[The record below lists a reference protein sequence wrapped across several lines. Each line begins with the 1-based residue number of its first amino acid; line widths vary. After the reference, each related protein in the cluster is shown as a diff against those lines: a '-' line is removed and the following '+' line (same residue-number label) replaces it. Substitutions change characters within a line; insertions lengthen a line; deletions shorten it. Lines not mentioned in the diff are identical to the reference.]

1 MAKLKLIFAGTPEFA
16 AEVLSGLIA
25 SPYEICAVYTQPDRP
40 AGRGRKLK
48 ASAVKALALQH
59 QLAVLQPPT
68 LKDPQVQ
75 QVLREYY
82 ADLMV
87 VVAYGLLLPKA
98 VLDAP
103 RLGCVNVHA
112 SLLPRWRGAAPI
124 QRAIQAGDS
133 QTGVTIMQMDQGL
146 DTGAMLLKQ
155 HTSITEEDTAQSLH
169 DRLAK
174 LGREALLNA
183 LEHIASGTMQA
194 EPQDDSQATYARKI
208 DKAEAA
214 IDWQQSAQQIQHHIR
229 AFNPWPVACAQLDGQ
244 VLRIWQAQVLN
255 DQVLNDQDQ
264 SYPPG
269 QVLAQSK
276 QGIDVATANGVL
288 RLLTVQLPG
297 GKPMAVSDFLNAHS
311 LAGKT
316 LS

>member
-1 MAKLKLIFAGTPEFA
+1 
-16 AEVLSGLIA
+16 
-25 SPYEICAVYTQPDRP
+25 
-40 AGRGRKLK
+40 
-48 ASAVKALALQH
+48 
-59 QLAVLQPPT
+59 
-68 LKDPQVQ
+68 
-75 QVLREYY
+75 
-82 ADLMV
+82 
-87 VVAYGLLLPKA
+87 
-98 VLDAP
+98 
-103 RLGCVNVHA
+103 
-112 SLLPRWRGAAPI
+112 
-124 QRAIQAGDS
+124 
-133 QTGVTIMQMDQGL
+133 MQMDQGL